1 MSLQGLFQ
9 LQGHEHSCG
18 RSNDSHQQRLDAL
31 MKVLTAFLADTDSLT
46 SVKVYADRLPH
57 TLAFLHQTE
66 LWKRY
71 EAKWPADKEAALTAA
86 EDTLMSAVEKLDDED
101 TYNCEGC
108 QNLLGVYT
116 TAPSIFVECLRE
128 SFEVPL
134 RKLPADHE
142 DCALAERALAMIQE
156 ELLTASNIAAHANE
170 IVEN

>member
-1 MSLQGLFQ
+1 

-31 MKVLTAFLADTDSLT
+31 MKVLTAFLGDTDTLT

-71 EAKWPADKEAALTAA
+71 EAKWPADKEAALTDA
-86 EDTLMSAVEKLDDED
+86 EDTLMSAIEKLDDED
-101 TYNCEGC
+101 TYTCQGC
-108 QNLLGVYT
+108 QHLLGVYT
-116 TAPSIFVECLRE
+116 TAPSMIVQCLCE

-134 RKLPADHE
+134 RKLPADDE
-142 DCALAERALAMIQE
+142 DRPLAERALNMIQE
-156 ELLTASNIAAHANE
+156 ELLTVSNIAAHASE